1 MRWRGIDIKAIIYIN
16 DGIAA
21 PRSFKLAKNAG
32 QLIKSDLVSAGFVI
46 NAEKSDFNPKT
57 KGKWLGTIIG
67 TIEMTFIV
75 PSEKI
80 NTRLAD
86 IKIFWCKTL

>member
-57 KGKWLGTIIG
+57 KGK
-67 TIEMTFIV
+67 
-75 PSEKI
+75 
-80 NTRLAD
+80 
-86 IKIFWCKTL
+86 